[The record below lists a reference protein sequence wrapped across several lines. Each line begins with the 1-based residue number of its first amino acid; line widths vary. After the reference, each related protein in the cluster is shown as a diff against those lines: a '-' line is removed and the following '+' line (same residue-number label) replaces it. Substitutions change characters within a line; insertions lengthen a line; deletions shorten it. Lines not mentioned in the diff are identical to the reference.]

1 MVNYKTYSY
10 EDNEHL
16 FGPGRRLLLFL
27 QGCSIHC
34 KGCINQHLWK
44 FGVGKDITSEEVLKL
59 ANDVEGIT
67 LHGGEPLDQSEG
79 VLEIIKLFKANNKTV
94 ILFTGYKYKE
104 LNKKSQ
110 REAWKL
116 SDLVVSGRY
125 IEEKRNIY
133 LQFRGS
139 TNQRVYRHNGPYKN
153 YVLKDNSTVAI
164 FRLND
169 REITSRGF
177 RNKEL
182 DDLLMEIKGIK

>member
-1 MVNYKTYSY
+1 M
-10 EDNEHL
+10 
-16 FGPGRRLLLFL
+16 
-27 QGCSIHC
+27 
-34 KGCINQHLWK
+34 
-44 FGVGKDITSEEVLKL
+44 
-59 ANDVEGIT
+59 
-67 LHGGEPLDQSEG
+67 
-79 VLEIIKLFKANNKTV
+79 
-94 ILFTGYKYKE
+94 
-104 LNKKSQ
+104 NKKSQ

-182 DDLLMEIKGIK
+182 DDLLKEIKGIK

>member
-10 EDNEHL
+10 EENEHL
-16 FGPGRRLLLFL
+16 FGPGKRLLLFL

-34 KGCINQHLWK
+34 KGCINQHLWE

-182 DDLLMEIKGIK
+182 DDLLKEIKGIK